1 MSKQNNFP
9 PLTRGLRNG
18 SHTAVIDSLPGPDT
32 IETSD
37 SVLGLSCAETD
48 TFLHQLSFPTHSTDT
63 AHNTIDGPFLVSL
76 SNNKLTKKL
85 VRQVRAVVVEKP
97 DYFTNWVVKLS

>member
-1 MSKQNNFP
+1 MLKQTHF
-9 PLTRGLRNG
+9 
-18 SHTAVIDSLPGPDT
+18 S
-32 IETSD
+32 TS
-37 SVLGLSCAETD
+37 SVL
-48 TFLHQLSFPTHSTDT
+48 THSTDT

>member
-1 MSKQNNFP
+1 M
-9 PLTRGLRNG
+9 RNG